1 MPRHQRWLPHYR
13 LRSATAFARL
23 RRQGQP
29 FHHRLAVLL
38 IEPNHQPVSQF
49 GFSVSKR
56 IGGAV
61 VRNRVRRR
69 LREAVRLQLRQIKPG
84 WNCLLIARPATANA
98 SFTDLITAVQ
108 QLFQQA
114 QLWQESGP

>member
-1 MPRHQRWLPHYR
+1 MPPRQLWLRQYR
-13 LRSATAFARL
+13 LRTATDIARL

-38 IEPNHQPVSQF
+38 IHQNDQAVSRV

-69 LREAVRLQLRQIKPG
+69 LRETTRLQMAQIQPG
-84 WNCLLIARPATANA
+84 WDCLLIARPATPAA
-98 SFTDLITAVQ
+98 SFVELQAALR

-114 QLWQESGP
+114 GLWQEGD